1 MIDKIPK
8 IPLGSYVERAIDFV
22 TENFQGFFGGIKNIL
37 TFGID
42 GIEGLLNLIP
52 AAIFIVVAAF
62 LAWWLAGKGMGIFT
76 LIGLFLIHNLGLW
89 QHTLQTLAL
98 VGTATII
105 ALIIGLPLGIIM
117 SKSVAADKIIRP
129 VLDFMQTMPAFVYLI
144 PAVYFFDLGEVP
156 GAVATVI
163 FAMPPVVRLTNL
175 GIRQVPSDV
184 VEAAK
189 SFGATPSQLLFKVQI
204 PLAVPTIMAG
214 LNQTIML
221 SLSMVVISAMI
232 GAEGLGK
239 IVYEGIT
246 QMNSAKGFE
255 GGLAVVIMAMLLD
268 RTTQALSS
276 EQKKSGKTFVKR
288 MLEKRSV
295 NKHTEQ

>member
-1 MIDKIPK
+1 MPLDK
-8 IPLGSYVERAIDFV
+8 IPLGSYVEKGVDWI
-22 TENFQGFFGGIKNIL
+22 TENFQGFFGGIKSLLSYI
-37 TFGID
+37 ID
-42 GIEGLLNLIP
+42 GTEWMLLAIP
-52 AAIFIVVAAF
+52 VIVFILLLSL
-62 LAWWLAGKGMGIFT
+62 LAWWIAGKGISIFT
-76 LIGLFLIHNLGLW
+76 AAGLFLIHNLGLW
-89 QHTLQTLAL
+89 KNTIQTLSL
-98 VGTATII
+98 VSASTVI
-105 ALIIGLPLGIIM
+105 ALIIGLPLGILM
-117 SKSVAADKIIRP
+117 SKSNAANKIIRP
-129 VLDFMQTMPAFVYLI
+129 LLDFMQTMPAFVYLI

-156 GAVATVI
+156 GAVATII

-189 SFGATPSQLLFKVQI
+189 SFGSTPSQLLFKVQL

-239 IVYEGIT
+239 TVYEGIT
-246 QMNSAKGFE
+246 QMKIGKGFE

-268 RTTQALSS
+268 RITQALSV
-276 EQKKSGKTFVKR
+276 EQKKSGKNFVKNLLSR
-288 MLEKRSV
+288 QRKMK
-295 NKHTEQ
+295 NI